1 MRLKACLAAAL
12 AALVALLALAP
23 LSAMASDD
31 PLADLAQ
38 AEADLKAAKAAL
50 VGYEGTGVLGFY
62 RHEGATD
69 AVRVLTDPSV
79 TKYQDHIRL
88 DDPDGPTALSKV
100 RTAPARA
107 WTRWRCRT
115 RPWPSPRRKTRI
127 TCTTHGGTRTARTT
141 KCNSPP

>member
-12 AALVALLALAP
+12 AALLALAP

-62 RHEGATD
+62 RHEGAAD
-69 AVRVLTDPSV
+69 AVRGPGFVL
-79 TKYQDHIRL
+79 H
-88 DDPDGPTALSKV
+88 V
-100 RTAPARA
+100 RR
-107 WTRWRCRT
+107 
-115 RPWPSPRRKTRI
+115 
-127 TCTTHGGTRTARTT
+127 GLE
-141 KCNSPP
+141 